1 MKNKARVYEIIL
13 KVVDD
18 YPTEEQLS
26 GVKEV
31 RENVAH
37 DLKLANDLKLGLD
50 SLKIRSL
57 KVREIK

>member
-1 MKNKARVYEIIL
+1 MKTKKRVYEIIL

-18 YPTEEQLS
+18 YPPEEQLS

-31 RENVAH
+31 REEAENV
-37 DLKLANDLKLGLD
+37 DLGT
-50 SLKIRSL
+50 LKIRSL